1 MEKSGQKYIF
11 MAKIEPK
18 LIVAVFPQHRPK
30 FKKQRV
36 YGAMIPLAIF
46 KRYTGASKGS
56 RRADEFIVIPPS

>member
-36 YGAMIPLAIF
+36 YGAMIPLALF
-46 KRYTGASKGS
+46 ECDT
-56 RRADEFIVIPPS
+56 RAYNG